1 MSELTQLDKTFN
13 FILKCMMK
21 TGKAPFYTEIA
32 VKLGV
37 SVEEGRNALNN
48 LLGAGIPGW
57 VFPNT
62 NYIASFA
69 PFSNLP
75 TQYRI
80 TIGGQQ
86 KWFGQ

>member
-1 MSELTQLDKTFN
+1 MAEITQLDKTFT
-13 FILKCMMK
+13 FIIKSMMK
-21 TGKAPFYTEIA
+21 TGQAPFYTEIA
-32 VKLGV
+32 EKLRV

-80 TIGGQQ
+80 RIEGQQ

>member
-1 MSELTQLDKTFN
+1 MSQSSQLDRTFT
-13 FILKCMMK
+13 FIIKSMMK
-21 TGKAPFYTEIA
+21 TGQAPFYTEIA
-32 VKLGV
+32 AKLGV

-48 LLGAGIPGW
+48 LLGTGIPAW

-62 NYIASFA
+62 SYIASFA

-80 TIGGQQ
+80 TIEGQE

>member
-1 MSELTQLDKTFN
+1 MSELSELDKTFA
-13 FILKCMMK
+13 FIIKRLMK
-21 TGKAPFYTEIA
+21 TGQAPFYTEIA
-32 VKLGV
+32 ATLGV
-37 SVEEGRNALNN
+37 PVDEGRKALHN

-62 NYIASFA
+62 SYIASFA

-75 TQYRI
+75 TQHRI
-80 TIGGQQ
+80 TIEGEQ